1 MIIKG
6 SIVNL
11 RPWNEADLPTIT
23 ALRNDVVLQAKLLA
37 IARGSK
43 ESEVRDWLE
52 KRSSGTDK
60 LFFVIAEPSSDD
72 AIGYLQFLDIDPVNL
87 HADMGIC
94 LSPASQSKGAGTEAL
109 KLVLAELADKTKLRK
124 VNLRVRV
131 DNPAAIR
138 CYRGVGFL
146 QSGLLVEHVFIEGT
160 WQDIVLME
168 YFLLRKN

>member
-6 SIVNL
+6 TIVNL
-11 RPWNEADLPTIT
+11 RPWKDEDLPTIT
-23 ALRNDVVLQAKLLA
+23 ALRNDVALQAKLLA

-43 ESEVRDWLE
+43 ESEVRDWLA

-60 LFFVIAEPSSDD
+60 LFFVIAEASSDD

-87 HADMGIC
+87 HVDMGIC
-94 LSPASQSKGAGTEAL
+94 LSPASQGKGAGTEAL
-109 KLVLAELADKTKLRK
+109 KLALAELTNNAKLRK
-124 VNLRVRV
+124 INLRVRA

-138 CYRGVGFL
+138 CYRGVGFV
-146 QSGLLVEHVFIEGT
+146 QCGLLAEHIFIEGA

-168 YFLLRKN
+168 YLLPRRN